1 MRSDAA
7 PGRPVGELEALHA
20 AALALSQQLDPE
32 AVLERIV
39 EHAAAL
45 ISGSYGYLYVV
56 DEVEGRLV
64 EKIAQGPFARFVGTS
79 IGPDEGVAGLV
90 WMTGVAHIEND

>member
-1 MRSDAA
+1 MADTPARVPSDDA
-7 PGRPVGELEALHA
+7 PGRPVAELEALHA

-45 ISGSYGYLYVV
+45 VSGSYGYLYVV
-56 DEVEGRLV
+56 DEAEGKLV
-64 EKIAQGPFARFVGTS
+64 QRIAQGPSHRSSARRSARTKALPAWSG
-79 IGPDEGVAGLV
+79 
-90 WMTGVAHIEND
+90 